1 MAFLSFL
8 KKKGEEC
15 VYVPS
20 MGTGRQQELELKQNI
35 VDVFRLEFPPQ
46 ARRDCRAANRERALC
61 AICSCASL
69 RQVYYLGAWLMTH
82 ASLPCRVAR
91 PRGPKT
97 TPWGP
102 GAENTHGGK
111 PGTVALFKIQMHG
124 LGI

>member
-46 ARRDCRAANRERALC
+46 ARRDCRAAKPRACVVCNLQLC
-61 AICSCASL
+61 LTPASL
-69 RQVYYLGAWLMTH
+69 LLG
-82 ASLPCRVAR
+82 RVADDAR
-91 PRGPKT
+91 VI
-97 TPWGP
+97 
-102 GAENTHGGK
+102 A
-111 PGTVALFKIQMHG
+111 M
-124 LGI
+124 